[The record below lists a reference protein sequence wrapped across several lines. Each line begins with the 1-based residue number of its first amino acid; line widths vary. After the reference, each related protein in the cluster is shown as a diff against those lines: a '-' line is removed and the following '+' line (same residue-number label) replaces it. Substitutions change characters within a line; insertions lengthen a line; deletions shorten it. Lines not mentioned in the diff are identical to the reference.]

1 MWYENTENFP
11 RKEVVMVELL
21 RAYGRMLIID
31 TPNMDP
37 AEWTCLTIFFI
48 IVAIVTWICLRL
60 IDDMMS
66 AVEVIPEKSQKD

>member
-21 RAYGRMLIID
+21 RAYGHMLIID
-31 TPNMDP
+31 TPHMDP
-37 AEWTCLTIFFI
+37 AEWTCLAIFFI
-48 IVAIVTWICLRL
+48 IVAIVAGICLRL

-66 AVEVIPEKSQKD
+66 AVEVIPENNQKD